1 MLKRLALAIIP
12 LITAGLLSFAPF
24 LYLKRT
30 RKSARGRL
38 LLTVF
43 AIGTAVEVAVLVLVG
58 RDEVRGVPDFL
69 GGVFITALAVSAA
82 VMAWVE
88 SRPAHTA
95 PAVPGGS
102 YR

>member
-1 MLKRLALAIIP
+1 MFKRAALAIIP
-12 LITAGLLSFAPF
+12 LITAGLLAFAPF
-24 LYLKRT
+24 LYLKLT

-43 AIGTAVEVAVLVLVG
+43 TLGTLAEVAILVLVG
-58 RDEVRGVPDFL
+58 RDDVRGVPDFL
-69 GGVFITALAVSAA
+69 GGVYIVALAVAAA
-82 VMAWVE
+82 VMAWLE

-95 PAVPGGS
+95 TQPSGA